1 MVTLFEPATLACTI
15 RMSQNATNTKADSV
29 SKVSHTMKTAKHP
42 TGITITFDPAAHRYT
57 DSLGRGPYDSVTSIV
72 SALFAPFDQDGQI
85 AAGVAHRTGKDPATV
100 QAEWSAKGDA
110 ACTLGTRTHE
120 TAEATVLGQP
130 PPHAPTSPRERA
142 AFAAAY
148 SAATQIRSASA
159 TVHPEVILAD
169 PSSLT
174 AGTCDILAVRR
185 RDSALILGDYKTN
198 EHIEPTSRYKTRA
211 LPPYQHLD
219 DCHLTRYS
227 VQLHLYAW
235 ILRAHY
241 LAPSDALQL
250 VLIHLQPDNPE
261 PQWLEVIDMSAEAAD
276 IMQKRRDRMAMM
288 VDGVR
293 GMKAAGRFKDH
304 AGQAGGDSSHF

>member
-1 MVTLFEPATLACTI
+1 
-15 RMSQNATNTKADSV
+15 
-29 SKVSHTMKTAKHP
+29 MKTATHP
-42 TGITITFDPAAHRYT
+42 SGITITFDPSLHRYT

-72 SALFAPFDQDGQI
+72 SALFPPFDPTGQI
-85 AAGVAHRTGKDPATV
+85 AAGVAHRTGKDQATV
-100 QAEWSAKGDA
+100 QAEWAAKGAA

-130 PPHAPTSPRERA
+130 PPHTPTSPRERA

-148 SAATQIRSASA
+148 SAASAIRSASA

-185 RDSALILGDYKTN
+185 RDSTLILGDYKTN
-198 EHIEPTSRYKTRA
+198 EHIEPSSCHKVRA

-227 VQLHLYAW
+227 IQLHLYAW
-235 ILRAHY
+235 VLRAHY
-241 LAPSDALQL
+241 LRQDDALEMI
-250 VLIHLQPDNPE
+250 LIHLQPDNPE
-261 PQWLEVIDMSAEAAD
+261 PQWLAVLDMSAEAND
-276 IMQKRRDRMAMM
+276 IMRKRRERLAMM
-288 VDGVR
+288 VTGVQE
-293 GMKAAGRFKDH
+293 MKAAGRFSDVAKERVI
-304 AGQAGGDSSHF
+304 